1 MKSFKSV
8 LHEAPQ
14 QKTRVLLFGRM
25 NPITRGHEENVNA
38 AHAIA
43 QRHGAELHV
52 IASHSHD
59 PKKNPLSPEQKTTHL
74 KRAFGHLSNTHV
86 GTSSKESPTILHQAA
101 EAHRAGVKH
110 LVIAGGGDRAAEYHK
125 LLNTYNGH
133 EGGRH
138 GYYKFKKIS
147 IENTGER
154 KEGVSGTDMR
164 KHASSGNFNKFREGL
179 PSKIAKNEKHSQAM
193 YNDVR
198 HGMGVHEDTRDT
210 YISGDRLR
218 LGETVVDTFTG
229 IEGKIVYRGP
239 TYVTV
244 QIDED
249 ISFKRWIDDVDSTM
263 ESTDEPNVKGFKDY
277 AVPADI
283 RRNLLDSVSYCP
295 KAVPAF
301 EKLLGN
307 GDYDQGVVLEAL
319 DATAHY
325 LAIERRAAEMPG
337 SVDDHGLTQFNE
349 HLRHASQLLSTLGV
363 LDQHRSYIEMHAH
376 KMQELVRKVN
386 VGEAKTHEIQG
397 HQDITDDDLKSIEKH
412 IDSLE
417 WDDIKHLYAD
427 QEHGEAEEEEY
438 TPAGDSLDEALS
450 AQQRIKKKFDFLKS
464 KSKREIAATIARHR
478 VSTPER
484 MKKRAVTHAR
494 TLIMQRLMGN
504 RQKSQLSA
512 AEKDRIETI
521 VKKSKGAIVRIS
533 NRLLPKLRQLEMKR
547 MRHVQEEYPSTIS
560 DMGTYGETGNVSTSI
575 DSIDTGSDQRLER
588 NKKRLSGENPDAT
601 DTDQAKP
608 EHGSVKRL
616 KHYRKLEV

>member
-1 MKSFKSV
+1 MKPFKSI

-43 QRHGAELHV
+43 QKHGAELHV

-86 GTSSKESPTILHQAA
+86 GTSTKEAPTILHQAA
-101 EAHRAGVKH
+101 AAHKAGVKH

-133 EGGRH
+133 EGGKH
-138 GYYKFKKIS
+138 GYYKFHKIS

-193 YNDVR
+193 FNDVR

-210 YISGDRLR
+210 YVSGNRLR

-229 IEGKIVYRGP
+229 LQGQIVYRGP

-244 QIDED
+244 QIDEEF
-249 ISFKRWIDDVDSTM
+249 SFKRWIDDVDSTM
-263 ESTDEPNVKGFKDY
+263 EETEEPGVKGFKAF

-283 RRNLLDSVSYCP
+283 KRNLLDSISYCP

-307 GDYDQGVVLEAL
+307 TQYDQGLVLEAL

-325 LAIERRAAEMPG
+325 LAIEKRAAEMPG

-349 HLRHASQLLSTLGV
+349 HLRHASQILSTLGI
-363 LDQHRSYIEMHAH
+363 LNEHRSYIEMHAH
-376 KMQELVRKVN
+376 NMNKLINNSVA
-386 VGEAKTHEIQG
+386 EAKNIDMQG
-397 HQDITDDDLKSIEKH
+397 HQDISDDDLKSIEKH
-412 IDSLE
+412 IDDLE
-417 WDDIKHLYAD
+417 DEDVLHILDK
-427 QEHGEAEEEEY
+427 EHHDEAEESWS
-438 TPAGDSLDEALS
+438 PAGAAIDENLNAS
-450 AQQRIKKKFDFLKS
+450 QRIKKRFD
-464 KSKREIAATIARHR
+464 
-478 VSTPER
+478 
-484 MKKRAVTHAR
+484 
-494 TLIMQRLMGN
+494 
-504 RQKSQLSA
+504 
-512 AEKDRIETI
+512 
-521 VKKSKGAIVRIS
+521 
-533 NRLLPKLRQLEMKR
+533 
-547 MRHVQEEYPSTIS
+547 
-560 DMGTYGETGNVSTSI
+560 
-575 DSIDTGSDQRLER
+575 
-588 NKKRLSGENPDAT
+588 
-601 DTDQAKP
+601 
-608 EHGSVKRL
+608 
-616 KHYRKLEV
+616 